1 MATYLE
7 LHALNSDSDMNDRI
21 QVAAVVAAET
31 IRNDQAPPANQAARL
46 VWSAKVMQN
55 PVVEAKRMLWAVLA
69 SNKNSSVSQ
78 IQASTDAQLQTAVDS
93 VVDLFA
99 DRN

>member
-7 LHALNSDSDMNDRI
+7 LKTLSNDSDLNDRI

-31 IRNDQAPPANQAARL
+31 VRSDGTPPANQAARL
-46 VWSAKVMQN
+46 AWSAKVMQN
-55 PVVEAKRMLWAVLA
+55 PIVEAKRMIWAILA
-69 SNKNSSVSQ
+69 QNKDSSAAA
-78 IQASTDAQLQTAVDS
+78 IQASTDATLQTAVDN

-99 DRN
+99 DNA